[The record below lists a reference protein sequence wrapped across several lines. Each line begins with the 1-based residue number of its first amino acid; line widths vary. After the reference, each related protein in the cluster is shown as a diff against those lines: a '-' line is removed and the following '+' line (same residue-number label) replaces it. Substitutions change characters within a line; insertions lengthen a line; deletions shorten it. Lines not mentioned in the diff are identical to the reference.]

1 MKHKEK
7 KRILRLRYKLFFT
20 LVLGVLLAITLFLLV
35 QSSGTGLI
43 EKYYMDPT
51 SVEERLMYYENSLDA
66 YVTANEISSQD
77 TAMLS
82 QWVKAQGTVYL
93 ILYDDDTI
101 IYESGWWDE
110 KEVMKNE
117 ETEESETD
125 DNLFGVSA
133 VLSEDDIGADP
144 DEPEEGTPGG
154 AQEEVSSV
162 NGEIS
167 RGTQEASGPA
177 GEGQEDAADGQI
189 GLAASQELESTGET
203 SADSSYSMAVSYD
216 IAFADGVY
224 GASIIEFSEM
234 QWYDLVDILSWC
246 VFILTLFIVLL
257 LYNRYITKRIIRLS
271 KEVSVITDGN
281 WEAAIHHRG
290 NDEISQL
297 SEGVDDL
304 RNAMAQHFEREKE
317 AWNVNSELITSMS
330 HDIRMPLTSLIGYLD
345 ILDGEVYPSEDDCRR
360 YVKSCRQKALQL
372 KDLSDKMFQ
381 YFLVF
386 GNDSIE
392 MSVEPYDADILL
404 QQIFAEQ
411 IFQLNS
417 AGFSVK
423 TDFTKSVGRIRA
435 DVQYINR
442 LFDNLFSNVRKYA
455 APKSEVVLRTR
466 MAGSEIL
473 ISIGNEIRTD
483 GALVESTNIGLKTCQ
498 KIVEQM
504 KGRFRINRSET
515 YFEVRIVFP
524 IEPEEEKITKNLQ
537 MGGV

>member
-117 ETEESETD
+117 ETEESGTD

-330 HDIRMPLTSLIGYLD
+330 HDIRTPLTSLIGYLD

-423 TDFTKSVGRIRA
+423 TDFPVGW
-435 DVQYINR
+435 
-442 LFDNLFSNVRKYA
+442 
-455 APKSEVVLRTR
+455 RTQ
-466 MAGSEIL
+466 SPP
-473 ISIGNEIRTD
+473 T
-483 GALVESTNIGLKTCQ
+483 
-498 KIVEQM
+498 
-504 KGRFRINRSET
+504 
-515 YFEVRIVFP
+515 
-524 IEPEEEKITKNLQ
+524 
-537 MGGV
+537 

>member
-117 ETEESETD
+117 ETEESGTD

-162 NGEIS
+162 NGKIS

-216 IAFADGVY
+216 IAFSDGVY
-224 GASIIEFSEM
+224 
-234 QWYDLVDILSWC
+234 
-246 VFILTLFIVLL
+246 
-257 LYNRYITKRIIRLS
+257 
-271 KEVSVITDGN
+271 
-281 WEAAIHHRG
+281 
-290 NDEISQL
+290 
-297 SEGVDDL
+297 
-304 RNAMAQHFEREKE
+304 
-317 AWNVNSELITSMS
+317 
-330 HDIRMPLTSLIGYLD
+330 
-345 ILDGEVYPSEDDCRR
+345 
-360 YVKSCRQKALQL
+360 
-372 KDLSDKMFQ
+372 
-381 YFLVF
+381 
-386 GNDSIE
+386 
-392 MSVEPYDADILL
+392 
-404 QQIFAEQ
+404 
-411 IFQLNS
+411 
-417 AGFSVK
+417 
-423 TDFTKSVGRIRA
+423 
-435 DVQYINR
+435 
-442 LFDNLFSNVRKYA
+442 
-455 APKSEVVLRTR
+455 
-466 MAGSEIL
+466 
-473 ISIGNEIRTD
+473 
-483 GALVESTNIGLKTCQ
+483 
-498 KIVEQM
+498 
-504 KGRFRINRSET
+504 
-515 YFEVRIVFP
+515 
-524 IEPEEEKITKNLQ
+524 
-537 MGGV
+537 

>member
-117 ETEESETD
+117 ETEESGTD

-203 SADSSYSMAVSYD
+203 SADSSYSIAVSYD

-330 HDIRMPLTSLIGYLD
+330 HDIRTPLTSLIGYLD
-345 ILDGEVYPSEDDCRR
+345 ILDGEVYPSEDECWR

>member
-117 ETEESETD
+117 ETEESGTD

-167 RGTQEASGPA
+167 RGTQEGRHSPR
-177 GEGQEDAADGQI
+177 QTT
-189 GLAASQELESTGET
+189 ST
-203 SADSSYSMAVSYD
+203 
-216 IAFADGVY
+216 
-224 GASIIEFSEM
+224 
-234 QWYDLVDILSWC
+234 
-246 VFILTLFIVLL
+246 
-257 LYNRYITKRIIRLS
+257 
-271 KEVSVITDGN
+271 
-281 WEAAIHHRG
+281 
-290 NDEISQL
+290 
-297 SEGVDDL
+297 
-304 RNAMAQHFEREKE
+304 
-317 AWNVNSELITSMS
+317 
-330 HDIRMPLTSLIGYLD
+330 PL
-345 ILDGEVYPSEDDCRR
+345 
-360 YVKSCRQKALQL
+360 
-372 KDLSDKMFQ
+372 
-381 YFLVF
+381 
-386 GNDSIE
+386 
-392 MSVEPYDADILL
+392 
-404 QQIFAEQ
+404 
-411 IFQLNS
+411 
-417 AGFSVK
+417 
-423 TDFTKSVGRIRA
+423 
-435 DVQYINR
+435 
-442 LFDNLFSNVRKYA
+442 
-455 APKSEVVLRTR
+455 
-466 MAGSEIL
+466 
-473 ISIGNEIRTD
+473 
-483 GALVESTNIGLKTCQ
+483 
-498 KIVEQM
+498 
-504 KGRFRINRSET
+504 
-515 YFEVRIVFP
+515 
-524 IEPEEEKITKNLQ
+524 
-537 MGGV
+537 

>member
-162 NGEIS
+162 NGEVS
-167 RGTQEASGPA
+167 SGDT
-177 GEGQEDAADGQI
+177 G
-189 GLAASQELESTGET
+189 GL
-203 SADSSYSMAVSYD
+203 
-216 IAFADGVY
+216 
-224 GASIIEFSEM
+224 GA
-234 QWYDLVDILSWC
+234 
-246 VFILTLFIVLL
+246 
-257 LYNRYITKRIIRLS
+257 
-271 KEVSVITDGN
+271 
-281 WEAAIHHRG
+281 
-290 NDEISQL
+290 
-297 SEGVDDL
+297 
-304 RNAMAQHFEREKE
+304 
-317 AWNVNSELITSMS
+317 
-330 HDIRMPLTSLIGYLD
+330 
-345 ILDGEVYPSEDDCRR
+345 CRR
-360 YVKSCRQKALQL
+360 RTGGC
-372 KDLSDKMFQ
+372 
-381 YFLVF
+381 
-386 GNDSIE
+386 
-392 MSVEPYDADILL
+392 
-404 QQIFAEQ
+404 
-411 IFQLNS
+411 
-417 AGFSVK
+417 
-423 TDFTKSVGRIRA
+423 GR
-435 DVQYINR
+435 
-442 LFDNLFSNVRKYA
+442 
-455 APKSEVVLRTR
+455 
-466 MAGSEIL
+466 
-473 ISIGNEIRTD
+473 RTD
-483 GALVESTNIGLKTCQ
+483 RFGGESGAGIH
-498 KIVEQM
+498 
-504 KGRFRINRSET
+504 GR
-515 YFEVRIVFP
+515 
-524 IEPEEEKITKNLQ
+524 NLRGQ
-537 MGGV
+537 FLQYGCLI

>member
-1 MKHKEK
+1 
-7 KRILRLRYKLFFT
+7 
-20 LVLGVLLAITLFLLV
+20 
-35 QSSGTGLI
+35 
-43 EKYYMDPT
+43 
-51 SVEERLMYYENSLDA
+51 
-66 YVTANEISSQD
+66 
-77 TAMLS
+77 
-82 QWVKAQGTVYL
+82 
-93 ILYDDDTI
+93 
-101 IYESGWWDE
+101 
-110 KEVMKNE
+110 
-117 ETEESETD
+117 
-125 DNLFGVSA
+125 
-133 VLSEDDIGADP
+133 
-144 DEPEEGTPGG
+144 
-154 AQEEVSSV
+154 
-162 NGEIS
+162 
-167 RGTQEASGPA
+167 
-177 GEGQEDAADGQI
+177 
-189 GLAASQELESTGET
+189 
-203 SADSSYSMAVSYD
+203 
-216 IAFADGVY
+216 
-224 GASIIEFSEM
+224 
-234 QWYDLVDILSWC
+234 
-246 VFILTLFIVLL
+246 
-257 LYNRYITKRIIRLS
+257 
-271 KEVSVITDGN
+271 
-281 WEAAIHHRG
+281 
-290 NDEISQL
+290 
-297 SEGVDDL
+297 
-304 RNAMAQHFEREKE
+304 
-317 AWNVNSELITSMS
+317 
-330 HDIRMPLTSLIGYLD
+330 
-345 ILDGEVYPSEDDCRR
+345 
-360 YVKSCRQKALQL
+360 
-372 KDLSDKMFQ
+372 MFQ

-423 TDFTKSVGRIRA
+423 TDFTKRVGRIRA